1 MSITA
6 LDGVVLVVTLLS
18 AVLAMVRGFV
28 REVLSI
34 ASWVAAAVAAYAFY
48 DKLLPF
54 TQQYVKNPHLAL
66 ALTIAAIFL
75 VALIIVS
82 VITMKIS
89 DFVIDSRV
97 GFVDRALGFVFGA
110 ARGILLLV
118 VAMLFFNWLV
128 PPAKQPSWVADAR
141 SRPMLDDLGQRL
153 MALLPSNPDAMLRER
168 LGTLGGVL
176 PPAETPAPGGD
187 TQSGT
192 GEGNGATR
200 GTASPDDPAYG
211 NNSRQSLDQLIQST
225 DGNQQP
231 APAAPPAAAPAA
243 PAQ

>member
-48 DKLLPF
+48 GQLLPV
-54 TQQYVKNPHLAL
+54 TQTYVKNPHLAM
-66 ALTIAAIFL
+66 AATIAGIFL
-75 VALIIVS
+75 VTLIVVS

-97 GFVDRALGFVFGA
+97 GVIDRALGFVFGA
-110 ARGILLLV
+110 ARGLLLVV

-128 PPAKQPSWVADAR
+128 PVAKQPVWVADAR
-141 SRPMLDDLGQRL
+141 SKVMLDELGGRL
-153 MALLPSNPDAMLRER
+153 MALLPSNPDEVLRER
-168 LGTLGGVL
+168 LGGTFGDVL
-176 PPAETPAPGGD
+176 PGAAKAPAPEGAE
-187 TQSGT
+187 
-192 GEGNGATR
+192 GETR
-200 GTASPDDPAYG
+200 GTAAPADPAYG
-211 NNSRQSLDQLIQST
+211 TNSRQSLDQLIQSS
-225 DGNQQP
+225 DSQGQK
-231 APAAPPAAAPAA
+231 PAA
-243 PAQ
+243 PAQAPVPAAPQPAQ

>member
-48 DKLLPF
+48 GHLLPI
-54 TQQYVKNPHLAL
+54 TQTYVKNPHLAL
-66 ALTIAAIFL
+66 ALTIAGIFL
-75 VALIIVS
+75 VTLIVVS

-97 GFVDRALGFVFGA
+97 GVVDRGLGFVFGA
-110 ARGILLLV
+110 ARGLLLVV

-128 PPAKQPSWVADAR
+128 PVTKQPVWVADAR
-141 SRPMLDDLGQRL
+141 SRVMLDELGNRL
-153 MALLPSNPDAMLRER
+153 LALLPSNPDEMLRER
-168 LGTLGGVL
+168 LGTLGNVL
-176 PPAETPAPGGD
+176 PGAARAPEGET
-187 TQSGT
+187 T
-192 GEGNGATR
+192 GEETR
-200 GTASPDDPAYG
+200 GTAAPADPAYG
-211 NNSRQSLDQLIQST
+211 NNSRQSLDQLIQSS
-225 DGNQQP
+225 GGQQQQP
-231 APAAPPAAAPAA
+231 ATPAPAEGQ